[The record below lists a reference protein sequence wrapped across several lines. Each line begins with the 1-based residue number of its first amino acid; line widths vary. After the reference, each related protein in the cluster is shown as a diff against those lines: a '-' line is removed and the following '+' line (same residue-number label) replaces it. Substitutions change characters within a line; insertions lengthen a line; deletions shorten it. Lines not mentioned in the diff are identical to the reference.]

1 MNAQDD
7 NRPKDKQQAAL
18 VESIQSSFP
27 SVPFF
32 GKVTPVDGEW
42 TPEVDD
48 ERALYD
54 VLVGKKWTDI
64 PSEFIRSQ
72 PDGFELLTDEAFQV
86 FLPAWLRYSLEN
98 MEGENEVRHFIVF
111 AFAPRQENL
120 GLTPFKSHR
129 LRSLNSE
136 QQDTLR
142 ALLKQFSE
150 REPSAFIREMAKNTL
165 TIMKRQ

>member
-98 MEGENEVRHFIVF
+98 MEGENEVRHFIV
-111 AFAPRQENL
+111 
-120 GLTPFKSHR
+120 
-129 LRSLNSE
+129 
-136 QQDTLR
+136 
-142 ALLKQFSE
+142 
-150 REPSAFIREMAKNTL
+150 
-165 TIMKRQ
+165 